1 MVAFQDLTPAAQTV
15 AEREFMA
22 FYIRHFKRDDLEVLT
37 ELASDSQQAMINRV
51 LRTNNFMTV
60 DQLVAVSLPLTSLL
74 LCWQNQRWNLMIL
87 VTPRCLGKRGWP
99 SAMPPCGP
107 SKARSV
113 GDYD

>member
-51 LRTNNFMTV
+51 LRTNGFMTV
-60 DQLVAVSLPLTSLL
+60 EQLVTVSLPLTKDFFAALL
-74 LCWQNQRWNLMIL
+74 AKAGMEFDE
-87 VTPRCLGKRGWP
+87 LGNAAQPWETWLAERH
-99 SAMPPCGP
+99 A
-107 SKARSV
+107 ALRTF
-113 GDYD
+113 

>member
-51 LRTNNFMTV
+51 LRTNGFMTV
-60 DQLVAVSLPLTSLL
+60 EQLVTVSLPLTKDFFAALL
-74 LCWQNQRWNLMIL
+74 AKAGMEFDE
-87 VTPRCLGKRGWP
+87 LGNAAQPWETWLAERHV
-99 SAMPPCGP
+99 AL
-107 SKARSV
+107 RTF
-113 GDYD
+113 

>member
-51 LRTNNFMTV
+51 LRTNGFMTV
-60 DQLVAVSLPLTSLL
+60 EQLVTVSLPLTKDLFAALL
-74 LCWQNQRWNLMIL
+74 AKAGMEFDE
-87 VTPRCLGKRGWP
+87 LGN
-99 SAMPPCGP
+99 A
-107 SKARSV
+107 ARPWETWLAERHATLRTF
-113 GDYD
+113 

>member
-51 LRTNNFMTV
+51 LRTNGFMTV
-60 DQLVAVSLPLTSLL
+60 EQLVTVSLPLTKHLSAALL
-74 LCWQNQRWNLMIL
+74 A
-87 VTPRCLGKRGWP
+87 K
-99 SAMPPCGP
+99 SAMEFDDFGNAALPWETWL
-107 SKARSV
+107 AERHATLRTF
-113 GDYD
+113 